1 MATSETVVLSTLEFD
16 VLWERERLPR
26 KHEALG
32 VPSPGKTH
40 TERAR
45 LVADT
50 LATLQQ
56 RGLSDGERADPELA
70 ELLGLL
76 AHPRICLDSW
86 VWTDHRISSLAVV
99 SGNSALL
106 AAIDGPEVWLIPARD
121 TALAEA
127 AVSVAGETAAG
138 PGYSVSVPTDV
149 LMAAD
154 KAASGDPRAFG
165 AALKRGGVPVSDAK
179 MLANMVGGMRLRGQ
193 FGAARVQRDQRMVRA
208 DRVVAFHDTTYGRYV
223 YLAKPNNDGRMWST
237 ITPAD
242 NQRLATCVRELLD
255 EI

>member
-1 MATSETVVLSTLEFD
+1 LTGRGTVVLSTIEFD

-40 TERAR
+40 TERATI
-45 LVADT
+45 VAGAMGALRD
-50 LATLQQ
+50 
-56 RGLSDGERADPELA
+56 RGLADGDRATPELA
-70 ELLGLL
+70 DQLSLL
-76 AHPRICLDSW
+76 AHPQVSLDSW
-86 VWTDHRISSLAVV
+86 VWTDHRISALAVM

-127 AVSVAGETAAG
+127 AVSVAGEVPAG
-138 PGYSVSVPTDV
+138 PGHSVSVPTDA

-154 KAASGDPRAFG
+154 KAANGDKRELA
-165 AALKRGGVPVSDAK
+165 AALMRKGVAGSDAK
-179 MLANMVGGMRLRGQ
+179 TLAEMVAGMSLRGQ
-193 FGAARVQRDQRMVRA
+193 FGANRLRRDQRMVRA
-208 DRVVAFHDTTYGRYV
+208 DRVVSFHDTGRGRYV

-242 NQRLATCVRELLD
+242 NELLATCLRELLD

>member
-1 MATSETVVLSTLEFD
+1 MTARETVVLSTLEFD

-40 TERAR
+40 TERAK
-45 LVADT
+45 LVADA
-50 LATLQQ
+50 LAGLKH
-56 RGLSDGERADPELA
+56 RGLSDGERATPELA
-70 ELLGLL
+70 DQLSLL
-76 AHPRICLDSW
+76 AHPQVSVDSW
-86 VWTDHRISSLAVV
+86 VWTDHRISSLAVA
-99 SGNSALL
+99 SGSDALL

-127 AVSVAGETAAG
+127 AVSVTGELPAG
-138 PGYSVSVPTDV
+138 PGHSVSLPTDV

-154 KAASGDPRAFG
+154 KAAAGVPRELA
-165 AALKRGGVPVSDAK
+165 AALIRKGILASDAK
-179 MLANMVGGMRLRGQ
+179 TLGDMMSGMTLRGQ
-193 FGAARVQRDQRMVRA
+193 FGATRAHRDQRMVRA
-208 DRVVAFHDTTYGRYV
+208 DRVVSFHDNDRGRYV

-242 NQRLATCVRELLD
+242 NSRLVSCVRELLD